1 VAARNLI
8 EILPRAVFR
17 QDFVDADAPRA
28 RLRNR
33 MARTLP
39 DIEHPLNIFHFLNM
53 RKWRGGDVS
62 FPLALRERDTK
73 A

>member
-1 VAARNLI
+1 
-8 EILPRAVFR
+8 
-17 QDFVDADAPRA
+17 
-28 RLRNR
+28 